1 MAVWVYVVHGSR
13 SMVTARVARA
23 IAAAVEWS
31 NQYEA
36 RPACDVDPAE
46 IRGPGLVFLGCRS
59 GGSELDRSIR
69 GFLDGL
75 VDRTM
80 YDVAW
85 AIFDTRGEP
94 IPVIAGSG
102 IRRLRRAVEHRG
114 GRLLTAPES
123 FYADEDHVNVPAG
136 ELERARAWAAST
148 IAAAVKRFRDP
159 AVRAGNLSGA
169 TIRPIWE
176 TWSPTPAPS

>member
-13 SMVTARVARA
+13 SMVTARIARA
-23 IAAAVEWS
+23 IAGAVEWS

-36 RPACDVDPAE
+36 RAACEVDPAE

-69 GFLDGL
+69 SFLDGL
-75 VDRTM
+75 VDRIM

-85 AIFDTRGEP
+85 AVFDTRGEP

-123 FYADEDHVNVPAG
+123 FYADEDHASIPTG
-136 ELERARAWAAST
+136 ELERARAWAAAT
-148 IAAAVKRFRDP
+148 IAAAVKRFHDP
-159 AVRAGNLSGA
+159 TVRAGTLSGS
-169 TIRPIWE
+169 TLRPLWE
-176 TWSPTPAPS
+176 TWTPTVASS

>member
-13 SMVTARVARA
+13 SMVTARIARA
-23 IAAAVEWS
+23 IAGAVEWS
-31 NQYEA
+31 LQYEA

-59 GGSELDRSIR
+59 GGSERDRSIR

-85 AIFDTRGEP
+85 AVFDTRGEP

-114 GRLLTAPES
+114 GRLLTSPES
-123 FYADEDHVNVPAG
+123 FYADEDRGNVPPG
-136 ELERARAWAAST
+136 ELERARSWGAST

-159 AVRAGNLSGA
+159 AVRAGTLSG
-169 TIRPIWE
+169 ISFRPAWE
-176 TWSPTPAPS
+176 TWAPTPISH

>member
-13 SMVTARVARA
+13 SIVTARVARA

-36 RPACDVDPAE
+36 RPAGDVDPSE

-59 GGSELDRSIR
+59 GGSELDRTNR
-69 GFLDGL
+69 VFLDGL

-85 AIFDTRGEP
+85 AVFDTRGEP

-114 GRLLTAPES
+114 GRLLTSPES
-123 FYADEDHVNVPAG
+123 FYADEDRSNVPSG
-136 ELERARAWAAST
+136 ELERARSWAAST
-148 IAAAVKRFRDP
+148 IAAAVKRFHDP
-159 AVRAGNLSGA
+159 TVRAGNLSGA
-169 TIRPIWE
+169 PIRPMWE
-176 TWSPTPAPS
+176 TWTPTAAPS

>member
-13 SMVTARVARA
+13 SLVTARIARS
-23 IAAAVEWS
+23 IASAVEWS

-36 RPACDVDPAE
+36 RPAGEVDPVE

-59 GGSELDRSIR
+59 GGSELDRTIR
-69 GFLDGL
+69 NFLDGL

-85 AIFDTRGEP
+85 AVFDTRGEP

-114 GRLLTAPES
+114 GRLLTSPES
-123 FYADEDHVNVPAG
+123 FYADEDHGNVPSG
-136 ELERARAWAAST
+136 ELERARTWAAST

-159 AVRAGNLSGA
+159 TVRAGNLSGS
-169 TIRPIWE
+169 TVRPMWE
-176 TWSPTPAPS
+176 TWSPSVAIS